1 MVYLEVFIEDTN
13 IYSIKWVLVKQIVS
27 SAERGG
33 SQISKL
39 YSNASVFVIE
49 KIISTRF
56 DAYAYLCEPQIEV
69 KGSVEVVL

>member
-1 MVYLEVFIEDTN
+1 
-13 IYSIKWVLVKQIVS
+13 VS